1 MKDFYK
7 KYKQI
12 YQNENEEYKN
22 FYRRRYENNGNQFP
36 NQMKSDNLNIN
47 HNIEINL
54 EEKNEIIKNEEEE
67 FDQTLSLNDK
77 FKSKNIKL
85 EKNNKDELFFYVP
98 EENLHGLYTISLQDA
113 KKSVQLNYLKH
124 SLFLGNKRNS
134 ENNIENNKITEQNN
148 NNAENNIDIIFKN
161 IFKNRKNFYADFE
174 IRKNLNKEYYNKF
187 IDDIAYKYNNALF
200 DVVEFNN
207 YIYTN
212 YKSLE
217 KISLSNISSCYL
229 KERNI
234 TNANLYFSKK
244 DIIISNMFF
253 LINKKISE
261 IQMSKSHQEEIM
273 FVGESGIGKTFS
285 LYLYTYILR
294 LNPFN
299 LVISIFEINEFIE
312 NPVLYLQKEIA
323 FSLYY
328 ACKNNSEI
336 DFKDLIDC
344 LVIDEKMN
352 YDSLMES
359 LNTLM
364 SKMFEAYN
372 NKLSLYVIIDG
383 LEKAENSEKN
393 NAKELI
399 DKLITSL
406 YNVSITFFGTENKE
420 FLDRF
425 KVIYFCNSD
434 ESNSDY
440 IIKEKMN
447 DFSKK
452 NYFSRVNYS
461 NFFEQGIIFLEPES
475 IYKESEISFFIEK
488 NELNKEDFSNNND
501 KERILKNII
510 EYTDS
515 NFKKILWLI
524 KDNKIIS
531 KIKEN
536 KPGVQKYLTNNL
548 EEWLYDTIFQ
558 FQNLS
563 FEQQVKIYHFIYS
576 CQNLSEMNENLTQ
589 SFFINGYKAFNYSL
603 IIPKIVKSC
612 DDFFISFKLKNKS
625 LTIFLKN
632 LDMDKL
638 YKKINLSEVTL
649 QCLINEYSA
658 TKSAILRGLILEEM
672 LFVIFKSALKEKNI
686 IKLNFGVQ
694 TYAKKI
700 IFTEDALV
708 KNNQVGV
715 VISHVEKAMSK
726 EDDLFEK
733 DYIFM
738 MNNTNLNSQIN
749 DDLIEENDGVYFL
762 SHKFPCID
770 LVIKNG
776 KNLFLIQVKKT
787 LMFDHIVKL
796 NEDMHYFY
804 LMEDENIF
812 KELVRQNEI
821 KMRNNK
827 YNTKLNFFLKLFK
840 LHQKNFNFKFIFVY
854 QAKESTLN
862 INQITDEAN
871 IKERFNKENTEIN
884 YKLDDKWKGPIDY
897 DENNP
902 SKKTY
907 YINNEYFLKI
917 KCKKVYN
924 NILLTPLDNFT
935 AELQRILKISNNESF
950 FCTLKE

>member
-54 EEKNEIIKNEEEE
+54 EEKNEIIKNEEKE

-536 KPGVQKYLTNNL
+536 KPGIQKYLTNNL

-700 IFTEDALV
+700 IFTEDTLV

-749 DDLIEENDGVYFL
+749 DDLIEDNDGVYFL

>member
-440 IIKEKMN
+440 IIKDKMN

-475 IYKESEISFFIEK
+475 IYKKSEISFFIEK
-488 NELNKEDFSNNND
+488 NELNKEDFSNYND

-700 IFTEDALV
+700 IFTEDTLV

-917 KCKKVYN
+917 KCKKAYN

>member
-1 MKDFYK
+1 
-7 KYKQI
+7 
-12 YQNENEEYKN
+12 
-22 FYRRRYENNGNQFP
+22 
-36 NQMKSDNLNIN
+36 
-47 HNIEINL
+47 
-54 EEKNEIIKNEEEE
+54 
-67 FDQTLSLNDK
+67 
-77 FKSKNIKL
+77 
-85 EKNNKDELFFYVP
+85 
-98 EENLHGLYTISLQDA
+98 
-113 KKSVQLNYLKH
+113 
-124 SLFLGNKRNS
+124 
-134 ENNIENNKITEQNN
+134 
-148 NNAENNIDIIFKN
+148 
-161 IFKNRKNFYADFE
+161 
-174 IRKNLNKEYYNKF
+174 
-187 IDDIAYKYNNALF
+187 
-200 DVVEFNN
+200 
-207 YIYTN
+207 
-212 YKSLE
+212 
-217 KISLSNISSCYL
+217 
-229 KERNI
+229 
-234 TNANLYFSKK
+234 
-244 DIIISNMFF
+244 
-253 LINKKISE
+253 
-261 IQMSKSHQEEIM
+261 
-273 FVGESGIGKTFS
+273 
-285 LYLYTYILR
+285 
-294 LNPFN
+294 
-299 LVISIFEINEFIE
+299 
-312 NPVLYLQKEIA
+312 
-323 FSLYY
+323 
-328 ACKNNSEI
+328 
-336 DFKDLIDC
+336 
-344 LVIDEKMN
+344 
-352 YDSLMES
+352 
-359 LNTLM
+359 
-364 SKMFEAYN
+364 
-372 NKLSLYVIIDG
+372 
-383 LEKAENSEKN
+383 
-393 NAKELI
+393 
-399 DKLITSL
+399 
-406 YNVSITFFGTENKE
+406 
-420 FLDRF
+420 
-425 KVIYFCNSD
+425 
-434 ESNSDY
+434 
-440 IIKEKMN
+440 
-447 DFSKK
+447 
-452 NYFSRVNYS
+452 
-461 NFFEQGIIFLEPES
+461 
-475 IYKESEISFFIEK
+475 
-488 NELNKEDFSNNND
+488 
-501 KERILKNII
+501 
-510 EYTDS
+510 
-515 NFKKILWLI
+515 
-524 KDNKIIS
+524 
-531 KIKEN
+531 
-536 KPGVQKYLTNNL
+536 
-548 EEWLYDTIFQ
+548 
-558 FQNLS
+558 
-563 FEQQVKIYHFIYS
+563 
-576 CQNLSEMNENLTQ
+576 
-589 SFFINGYKAFNYSL
+589 
-603 IIPKIVKSC
+603 
-612 DDFFISFKLKNKS
+612 
-625 LTIFLKN
+625 
-632 LDMDKL
+632 MDKL

-649 QCLINEYSA
+649 QCLINEYSS

-700 IFTEDALV
+700 IFTEDTLV

-924 NILLTPLDNFT
+924 NILLTSLDNFT

>member
-54 EEKNEIIKNEEEE
+54 EEKNEIIKNEEIE

-488 NELNKEDFSNNND
+488 NELNKEDFSNYND

-715 VISHVEKAMSK
+715 VISYVEKAMSK

-917 KCKKVYN
+917 KCKKAYN
-924 NILLTPLDNFT
+924 NILLTTLDNFT

>member
-54 EEKNEIIKNEEEE
+54 EEKNEIIKNEEVE

-536 KPGVQKYLTNNL
+536 KPGIQKYLTNNL

-700 IFTEDALV
+700 IFTEDTLV

-776 KNLFLIQVKKT
+776 KNLLLIQVKKT

-924 NILLTPLDNFT
+924 NILLTSLDNFT

>member
-603 IIPKIVKSC
+603 IIPKIVKNC

-700 IFTEDALV
+700 IFTEDTLV

-917 KCKKVYN
+917 KCKKAYN